1 MIDQEKGPFILPNLP
16 YEKKALEPYISEKT
30 LEFHHGKHHQAYV
43 NNLNALIENTDFLQK
58 NLETV
63 IKETFGKPD
72 KAGIFNNAAQVWNHT
87 FYWHSI
93 KPNGG
98 GSPSAK
104 IAALIESSFGSM
116 DALKDEFSKAAAGQF
131 GSGWAWIVY
140 DGKGL
145 KVTKTSNAENPI
157 TSGMFP
163 IITIDVWEHAYYLD
177 YQNARPKYIETFFNH
192 LINWDFAERCYDRA
206 VLK

>member
-1 MIDQEKGPFILPNLP
+1 MIDQGKGPFILPNLP

-30 LEFHHGKHHQAYV
+30 LEFHHGKHHQGYV

-72 KAGIFNNAAQVWNHT
+72 KVGIFNNAAQVWNHT

-104 IAALIESSFGSM
+104 ISALIDSSFGSLG
-116 DALKDEFSKAAAGQF
+116 ALKDEFSKAAAGQF
-131 GSGWAWIVY
+131 GSGWAWIIY

-157 TSGMFP
+157 TSGFVP